1 MKIELKHI
9 AAYLPYDFQVY
20 VDRLQKSL
28 TIITLNKS
36 KNLVQVIYDDRSEGQ
51 TVLGLKLEH
60 VKPILRPLSDLL
72 EKLDF
77 FEIGDDSNY
86 SIEFDHGNIKL
97 IENLE
102 SIADNKS
109 YFDIQFLPY
118 AVVQQLIEW
127 HLDIFGLIPAGLA
140 ISIHD
145 VEQVIA

>member
-1 MKIELKHI
+1 MKLELKHL
-9 AAYLPYDFQVY
+9 APYLPYNLKLKINTPIGTFNRDFQL
-20 VDRLQKSL
+20 DCGHDF
-28 TIITLNKS
+28 
-36 KNLVQVIYDDRSEGQ
+36 NLHLSQGN
-51 TVLGLKLEH
+51 

-140 ISIHD
+140 VSIHD
-145 VEQVIA
+145 VGQVIA

>member
-1 MKIELKHI
+1 MKLELKHL
-9 AAYLPYDFQVY
+9 APYLPY
-20 VDRLQKSL
+20 
-28 TIITLNKS
+28 
-36 KNLVQVIYDDRSEGQ
+36 
-51 TVLGLKLEH
+51 GLKIEH
-60 VKPILRPLSDLL
+60 STFQTGKRKISELTSIKSNSVETEHRIYCQIENCKPILRPISELL

-77 FEIGDDSNY
+77 FELGDDDNY

-97 IENLE
+97 IKNLE

-127 HLDIFGLIPAGLA
+127 HFDIFGLIPAGLA

-145 VEQVIA
+145 VGQVIA